1 MLGFRLTTI
10 STSEVL
16 SKTQFLSEV
25 NRMDVD
31 CSRNVGSYGP
41 PVIHGFGFIVG
52 RALYLNWILEK
63 GFDIERNKSSCCP
76 FQNIYLTYVNK
87 EQCVITMPNHPP

>member
-63 GFDIERNKSSCCP
+63 GFLISNETKALVVHSK
-76 FQNIYLTYVNK
+76 IY
-87 EQCVITMPNHPP
+87 I